1 MSSITL
7 GIIGLIVLIILL
19 FSRMWIGVS
28 MAIVGFVGYALIIGL
43 KPACAMIAQVPFS
56 TVAHYPLS
64 AVPLFI
70 FMGILLF
77 HTGVGAELYE
87 SAYAWVGRFRGGL
100 AMASVLA
107 CALFAA
113 ITGISAPAVVTMGKV
128 AVPEMRKYKYDDKL
142 ATGSIACAGTMSILI
157 PPSMAFII
165 FGILTSVP
173 VGKLF
178 IGGILPGIILSI
190 MFIITISVITLRNP
204 EAGPAGAKTTFKEKV
219 VSLKKTW
226 PVVLLFIVILG
237 GIYGGVFTP
246 TEAGAVGTFIVII
259 ISIIKKRLTFKILYE
274 SLLETGQTAAMVF
287 FLMIGAYI
295 LMKFFTVS
303 KLPYVLSQSITSL
316 PIPPMAVMAGIGI
329 LYIVLGMFLDIL
341 SAIIITVPII
351 FPAVTAL
358 GFDPIWF
365 GVIITMLVQIGLVTP
380 PVGLDA
386 FTLAGVIDVPI
397 QTIFRGVLPF
407 VVTMIICIIILMI
420 FPQIILF
427 LPQLM

>member
-1 MSSITL
+1 
-7 GIIGLIVLIILL
+7 
-19 FSRMWIGVS
+19 
-28 MAIVGFVGYALIIGL
+28 
-43 KPACAMIAQVPFS
+43 
-56 TVAHYPLS
+56 
-64 AVPLFI
+64 
-70 FMGILLF
+70 
-77 HTGVGAELYE
+77 
-87 SAYAWVGRFRGGL
+87 
-100 AMASVLA
+100 MASVLA

-246 TEAGAVGTFIVII
+246 R
-259 ISIIKKRLTFKILYE
+259 KRE
-274 SLLETGQTAAMVF
+274 
-287 FLMIGAYI
+287 
-295 LMKFFTVS
+295 
-303 KLPYVLSQSITSL
+303 P
-316 PIPPMAVMAGIGI
+316 
-329 LYIVLGMFLDIL
+329 
-341 SAIIITVPII
+341 
-351 FPAVTAL
+351 
-358 GFDPIWF
+358 
-365 GVIITMLVQIGLVTP
+365 
-380 PVGLDA
+380 
-386 FTLAGVIDVPI
+386 
-397 QTIFRGVLPF
+397 
-407 VVTMIICIIILMI
+407 
-420 FPQIILF
+420 
-427 LPQLM
+427 